1 MKELLDKL
9 KKLIHSLE
17 IEKKSE
23 FLICAMFLPEDSND
37 KWDLILSATWLDSGE
52 LESYK
57 LISSKMQEFLT
68 ESELIQIERIVILD
82 PEDQV
87 VEFLQTLEPVRN
99 GGYKELRPEELT
111 QKFKF
116 TIKRAYLLRL
126 IPGSKKHNS

>member
-17 IEKKSE
+17 KEKKSE
-23 FLICAMFLPEDSND
+23 FLICAMFLPDESND
-37 KWDLILSATWLDSGE
+37 KWHFILSAPWLNSGE

-57 LISSKMQEFLT
+57 LISAKLQISLT
-68 ESELIQIERIVILD
+68 ESELLQIARIVILD

-87 VEFLQTLEPVRN
+87 VKFLQTLETLRN

-111 QKFKF
+111 EKFKF
-116 TIKRAYLLRL
+116 VIKRAYLLRSM
-126 IPGSKKHNS
+126 PE